1 MPFLVVLRIMIGQ
14 ILVGAERR
22 DRFSQFL
29 VAMGH
34 LIGQILVEF
43 LVAIDTSIA
52 SHGVDLLD

>member
-34 LIGQILVEF
+34 LI
-43 LVAIDTSIA
+43 DTSIA